1 MKQLRILSSV
11 VALAAFFTIT
21 AGELWAHCDTMNGPV
36 VKAAR
41 LALDEGDVRYALVW
55 VQPSGEQEI
64 RAAFAKTQRVRAL
77 GSDAKALADMSFF
90 ETLVRVH
97 RAGEG
102 EPYTGLKGAEVQ
114 PEPGIAAAEKALEAN
129 SVNELLK
136 ELDAEMQTGV
146 KQAFGRVQSTKGYK
160 LADVEGGRR
169 FVEAYVNYI
178 HHIERLHQALAAPE
192 ESGHAAGH
200 QHH

>member
-1 MKQLRILSSV
+1 VKHSRILQSI
-11 VALAAFFTIT
+11 VAIAAVFALTP
-21 AGELWAHCDTMNGPV
+21 GDSWAHCDTMNGPV

-41 LALDEGDVRYALVW
+41 QALDEGDVRYALVW
-55 VQPSGEQEI
+55 VQPADEKEI
-64 RAAFAKTQRVRAL
+64 RTAFAKTQQVRTF
-77 GSDAKALADMSFF
+77 GSDAKALADNYFF

-102 EPYTGLKGAEVQ
+102 EPYTGLKGTEVQ

-136 ELDAEMQTGV
+136 ELSVEMQTGI
-146 KQAFGRVQSTKGYK
+146 KEAFGRVQSTRGYK
-160 LADVEGGRR
+160 LPDVDGGRR

-178 HHIERLHQALAAPE
+178 HHIERLHQAIAVPD
-192 ESGHAAGH
+192 ESAHAAGH